1 MKVEKKMKIFRSK
14 HHAVRA
20 VNAPKETVT
29 MIDRELQGVIVKLNK
44 SPRSGSQREE
54 ILSQINDLK
63 SRRKKAVQPKTYDRM
78 LASLG

>member
-1 MKVEKKMKIFRSK
+1 MKMFRHK
-14 HHAVRA
+14 RHAEVF

-54 ILSQINDLK
+54 ILSQINNLK

>member
-1 MKVEKKMKIFRSK
+1 MKIFRHK
-14 HHAVRA
+14 RHAKVF

-29 MIDRELQGVIVKLNK
+29 MIDRKLQGVIVKLNK
-44 SPRSGSQREE
+44 SPRSGSQRED

-63 SRRKKAVQPKTYDRM
+63 SRRKKAVQSKTYDRM